1 MPTRPGRHAKHS
13 GRGSPLADKNT
24 LVGRASRALGWSF
37 ASNAIARFG
46 TVAIGIALARLLG
59 PHQFGTYAVAYVAL
73 IAVLS
78 FNELGVSLAIV
89 RWPGEPSEITPT
101 IASISIAT
109 SCALY
114 VACFLGAP
122 AYAYAMGA
130 PHAISVIRVLSLNVI
145 IDGVVSAPAA
155 LLQRQFRQDKKMIAD
170 QINCWLGAAVTIVL
184 AWSGFGAMSLAIGR
198 MTGCLIGG
206 IPLVIFA
213 PEGLRLG
220 FSPARA
226 RSLCRFGLPLAGSSL
241 VVFAVTNVD
250 QLVVGRLLGPTALG
264 YYVLAFNLS
273 GWPGNMFSQPV
284 RAVAPAAFARLQHD
298 RAAMA
303 KGFLS
308 VAGLLC
314 AVALPVCALLSGS
327 AVPLIGFVYGPH
339 WLPAAQALVWLGLL
353 AGLRIFFE
361 LVYDFFVVLARSR
374 VVLTVQVVWLIALI
388 PALIVGARGDGIFG
402 AALAGV
408 TVAAGVVL
416 PWYLVELR
424 SVGIRPLAL
433 GSRLW
438 LPLLGAVLAG
448 LAAMGARRF
457 CPTDLTAC
465 LAAGFATILIIGL
478 LAYRMRSVLAQI
490 RQSRDGP
497 APTDIDVR
505 PGAPDATAISATDGS
520 RPTPEETAR
529 AIALLQSLAVQRT
542 EYLDVTGPI
551 PIYHD
556 YGPARFSSSQP
567 PHSRGGSPFGR
578 AQRQASA
585 ANRNSAF
592 PNGGSGESLRRDVA
606 GGPRPD
612 DRETLVHHGTSR
624 SQHQDLGGSYRALP
638 AVGAP
643 DLSASRDL
651 SPAVAQPRGGS
662 DHNSNSDSSSL
673 STNYEHRTHRPR

>member
-1 MPTRPGRHAKHS
+1 MPKRPGRHAKQG

-101 IASISIAT
+101 IASISIVT

-114 VACFLGAP
+114 IGCFLGAP
-122 AYAYAMGA
+122 AYATAMGA

-145 IDGVVSAPAA
+145 IDGAVSAPAA

-170 QINCWLGAAVTIVL
+170 QINCWLGAAVTITL
-184 AWSGFGAMSLAIGR
+184 AWFGFGAMSLAIGR
-198 MTGCLIGG
+198 MAGCLVGG

-220 FSPARA
+220 FNRARA

-250 QLVVGRLLGPTALG
+250 QLIVGRLLGPTALG

-308 VAGLLC
+308 VAGLLA
-314 AVALPVCALLSGS
+314 AVAFPVCALLSGS
-327 AVPLIGFVYGPH
+327 AVPLIGFVYGAH

-374 VVLTVQVVWLIALI
+374 VVLTVQVVWLVALI
-388 PALIVGARGDGIFG
+388 PALIFGAHADGIFG

-416 PWYLVELR
+416 PWYLIELR

-433 GSRLW
+433 GARLW
-438 LPLLGAVLAG
+438 LPLLGAALAG
-448 LAAMGARRF
+448 LSAMAARRF

-465 LAAGFATILIIGL
+465 LAAGFATMFIIGL

-490 RQSRDGP
+490 RQSGDGT
-497 APTDIDVR
+497 ASTDVDVR
-505 PGAPDATAISATDGS
+505 PGVQDASAIGATDES

-529 AIALLQSLAVQRT
+529 AIALLQSLAIHRT
-542 EYLDVTGPI
+542 ERLDVTGPI

-556 YGPARFSSSQP
+556 YDPAIFSSRRRPAPMATPARQAV
-567 PHSRGGSPFGR
+567 HSRV
-578 AQRQASA
+578 SA
-585 ANRNSAF
+585 AADADTLVRRSA
-592 PNGGSGESLRRDVA
+592 
-606 GGPRPD
+606 PRP
-612 DRETLVHHGTSR
+612 
-624 SQHQDLGGSYRALP
+624 Q
-638 AVGAP
+638 
-643 DLSASRDL
+643 
-651 SPAVAQPRGGS
+651 QPELDG
-662 DHNSNSDSSSL
+662 D
-673 STNYEHRTHRPR
+673 HRPLPTHSARTP